1 MTSKAFELAQLGDAV
16 TVDGSNVG
24 IGCTPDTPLEVQ
36 LSSSGNAVKLS
47 SSADGASVYLAF
59 EQQESGTKYV
69 RGRIRAASNGANGG
83 LIFETGSSGSMSEH
97 MRIDESGKVKITAAD
112 DIVTIKSTA
121 TSGTKTLMLFH
132 DGADTYCGQ
141 INMDTSANTVGYHTA
156 SDHRLKENVTGISD
170 GITRVKQLAPKRFN
184 FIADANKTVD
194 GFLAHE
200 AQAVVPEAVAGT
212 HNEVDDDNN
221 PVYQGIDQA
230 KLVPILTAAL
240 QEAITEIETL
250 KTKVAALEAGE

>member
-16 TVDGSNVG
+16 TVDGSGNVG
-24 IGCTPDTPLEVQ
+24 VGVSPVAGSKMTINDSAYGGLQFQSGGSDCGYIGVNANKLYVGAGSEVIFQ
-36 LSSSGNAVKLS
+36 TGHAQAVDGTARMRINSSGRVALTS
-47 SSADGASVYLAF
+47 D
-59 EQQESGTKYV
+59 
-69 RGRIRAASNGANGG
+69 
-83 LIFETGSSGSMSEH
+83 
-97 MRIDESGKVKITAAD
+97 D
-112 DIVTIKSTA
+112 DIFTIKSTA

-141 INMDTSANTVGYHTA
+141 INMDTSANSVGYITA
-156 SDHRLKENVTGISD
+156 SDYRLKENVTTISNGIS
-170 GITRVKQLAPKRFN
+170 RVKQLAPKRFN

-212 HNEVDDDNN
+212 HNEVDSDNN

-230 KLVPILTAAL
+230 KLVPLLTAAL
-240 QEAITEIETL
+240 QEAIAKIETL
-250 KTKVAALEAGE
+250 ETENVAIKARLDALEAD